1 MAEWLRQKIVL
12 GQGVRKKMSDRMF
25 DMTGKVAVVTG
36 GGANGGLGHAFA
48 TAFAQHG
55 ACIAVADIDDE
66 GAKKT
71 AQEVTEI
78 GSKGI
83 AVHCDASKPEDVEHL
98 FAETDAAFG
107 RVDILINVPFW
118 FPRKRPHE
126 LDLEGWNRTLAV
138 CLTSYF
144 LCSQQAI
151 RRMLNQGSG
160 GAILNIGS
168 IAGASSLGR
177 GNFAYSCAKA
187 AVHQMTKELALE
199 YARDGIRVNAILPC
213 QVATPGLK
221 NQLKADP
228 KLAETS
234 MPRFLAGI
242 PIGRLLEPEDFI
254 GAAVFLCSDASQA
267 VTGVLLPVD
276 GGNLAMNA
284 GGSIV
289 WPLD

>member
-1 MAEWLRQKIVL
+1 MNGNL
-12 GQGVRKKMSDRMF
+12 F

-36 GGANGGLGHAFA
+36 GGANGGLGHTIAV
-48 TAFAQHG
+48 AFAQFG
-55 ACIAVADIDDE
+55 ATIVVADIDDE
-66 GAKKT
+66 GARRTVEDVKQ
-71 AQEVTEI
+71 AGRQA
-78 GSKGI
+78 I
-83 AVHCDASKPEDVEHL
+83 AVHCDVSKSEEVEHL
-98 FAETDAAFG
+98 FAETDTAFG
-107 RVDILINVPFW
+107 KVDILVNIPFW

-126 LDLEGWNRTLAV
+126 MDLEGWNRTLAI
-138 CLTSYF
+138 CLTGYF
-144 LCSQQAI
+144 LCAQQAI
-151 RRMLNQGSG
+151 RRMLKQGTG

-168 IAGASSLGR
+168 IAGASALGR

-199 YARDGIRVNAILPC
+199 YATEGIRVNAILPC
-213 QVATPGLK
+213 QILTPGLK

-228 KLAETS
+228 KLEETS

-242 PIGRLLEPEDFI
+242 PIGRLLDPEDFM
-254 GAAVFLCSDASQA
+254 GAAVFLCSDASRA

-289 WPLD
+289 WPRD

>member
-1 MAEWLRQKIVL
+1 MNTTL
-12 GQGVRKKMSDRMF
+12 F

-36 GGANGGLGHAFA
+36 GGANGGLGHAIA
-48 TAFAQHG
+48 TAFAQFG
-55 ACIAVADIDDE
+55 ANLVIADIDDQ
-66 GAKKT
+66 GAKRT
-71 AQEVTEI
+71 VEEVTEH
-78 GSKGI
+78 GAKAI
-83 AVHCDASKPEDVEHL
+83 AVHSDVSRPEEVESL
-98 FAETDAAFG
+98 FSETDKTF
-107 RVDILINVPFW
+107 RKVDILVNVPFW
-118 FPRKRPHE
+118 FPRERPHE
-126 LDLEGWNRTLAV
+126 LSLEGWNKTLAI

-151 RRMLNQGSG
+151 RRMLKQDGG

-199 YARDGIRVNAILPC
+199 YAAQGIRVNAILPC
-213 QVATPGLK
+213 QVLTPGLK
-221 NQLKADP
+221 NQLIADP
-228 KLAETS
+228 KLEETA

-242 PIGRLLEPEDFI
+242 PIGRLLDPEDFM
-254 GAAVFLCSDASQA
+254 GAAVFLCSDAAKA

-284 GGSIV
+284 GGSIT
-289 WPLD
+289 WPKD

>member
-1 MAEWLRQKIVL
+1 MNNTL
-12 GQGVRKKMSDRMF
+12 F
-25 DMTGKVAVVTG
+25 NMTGKVAVVTG
-36 GGANGGLGHAFA
+36 GGANGGLGHAIA
-48 TAFAQHG
+48 SAFAQFG
-55 ACIAVADIDDE
+55 ANLVIADIDDN
-66 GAKKT
+66 GARKSVEEV
-71 AQEVTEI
+71 QEY
-78 GSKGI
+78 GSKAI
-83 AVHCDASKPEDVEHL
+83 AVHCDVSRPEEVENL
-98 FAETDAAFG
+98 FAESDKVFEK
-107 RVDILINVPFW
+107 VDVLVNVPFW
-118 FPRKRPHE
+118 FPRQRPHE
-126 LDLEGWNRTLAV
+126 LSLEGWNKTLAI

-151 RRMLNQGSG
+151 RRMLKQGSG

-199 YARDGIRVNAILPC
+199 YASEGIRVNAILPC
-213 QVATPGLK
+213 QVLTPGLK
-221 NQLKADP
+221 NQLIADP
-228 KLAETS
+228 KLEETA

-242 PIGRLLEPEDFI
+242 PIGRLLDPEDFM
-254 GAAVFLCSDASQA
+254 GVAVFLCSDAARA

-289 WPLD
+289 WPKD

>member
-1 MAEWLRQKIVL
+1 MIDQL
-12 GQGVRKKMSDRMF
+12 F
-25 DMTGKVAVVTG
+25 DMKGKTAIVTG
-36 GGANGGLGHAFA
+36 GGANGGLGHMIAL
-48 TAFAQHG
+48 AFAQYG
-55 ACIAVADIDDE
+55 SDIVIADIDDQ
-66 GAKKT
+66 GAIMT
-71 AQEVTEI
+71 VNEITEL
-78 GSKGI
+78 GGRSV
-83 AVHCDASKPEDVEHL
+83 AVHCDVSKPEEIENL
-98 FAETDAAFG
+98 FSETDKVFG
-107 RVDILINVPFW
+107 RVDILVNVPFW
-118 FPRKRPHE
+118 FPRARPHE
-126 LDLEGWNRTLAV
+126 LELEGWNRTLAI

-151 RRMLNQGSG
+151 RRMLAQNSG

-168 IAGASSLGR
+168 IAGMSALGR

-199 YARDGIRVNAILPC
+199 YAVEGIRVNAILPC
-213 QVATPGLK
+213 QVLTPGLK

-228 KLAETS
+228 KLEETA

-242 PIGRLLEPEDFI
+242 PIGRLLNPEDVM
-254 GAAVFLCSDASQA
+254 GAAVFLCSDAARA

-289 WPLD
+289 WPRD